1 MASGLGL
8 MGRHTLSSA
17 QGCVLTPRSLEINP
31 KQTNKKGRIP
41 FPGFVLQEMSNSAL
55 LQAGRRE
62 FREKKIP
69 ESIDP
74 LKNACA
80 GKRSPEDEA
89 CWKDRRMFI
98 TQPCLLHDNYHA
110 ACVLTFL
117 MTVIVPTAQVGK
129 KMSKTQ
135 QNNTGA
141 DKAHVCRRASSVFC
155 THRWLEDCDEIQR
168 SMLHTLLRRDKLRL
182 DMELWAVHVFQMG
195 NLCPPA
201 SPNSELR
208 GRQPET

>member
-1 MASGLGL
+1 
-8 MGRHTLSSA
+8 MGRHTLNSA
-17 QGCVLTPRSLEINP
+17 HGCVLTPRSQEINP

-80 GKRSPEDEA
+80 GKRSPEDKA
-89 CWKDRRMFI
+89 CWKDRRMFV

-129 KMSKTQ
+129 KKCRKHNKTTRVLIKCTCAAGLLLCSVHTDGWRTVMKSNAQ
-135 QNNTGA
+135 CC
-141 DKAHVCRRASSVFC
+141 AHS
-155 THRWLEDCDEIQR
+155 
-168 SMLHTLLRRDKLRL
+168 
-182 DMELWAVHVFQMG
+182 
-195 NLCPPA
+195 
-201 SPNSELR
+201 
-208 GRQPET
+208 